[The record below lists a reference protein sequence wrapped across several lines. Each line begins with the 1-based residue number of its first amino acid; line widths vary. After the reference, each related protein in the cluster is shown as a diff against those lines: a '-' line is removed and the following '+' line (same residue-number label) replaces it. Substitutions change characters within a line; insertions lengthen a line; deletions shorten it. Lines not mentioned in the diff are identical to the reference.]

1 MRQVNTCTM
10 EQLRT
15 AFDSLSQWWFDL
27 HFTRHQKIALGI
39 IAGFV
44 LIISLF
50 MVFRGNTQINAAPE
64 IVPITISEPEI
75 FVDVT
80 GAVNN
85 PGVYSLTG
93 RSRVIDA
100 IKAAGDSAP
109 GADLSTINLARVLN
123 DGEQIYVDATV
134 VNSSGQR
141 VSKKVASGP
150 ININRATLRQLD
162 SLDGIGP
169 VIAGRIIEYRK
180 KNGSFLTID
189 DLQKVSGIGA
199 AKFAQIKSKVRI

>member
-1 MRQVNTCTM
+1 MD
-10 EQLRT
+10 QLRD
-15 AFDSLSQWWFDL
+15 AFESITQWWFDL
-27 HFTRHQKIALGI
+27 HFSRNQKIALSI
-39 IAGFV
+39 IASAVLALSV
-44 LIISLF
+44 LIVL
-50 MVFRGNTQINAAPE
+50 RGNTQINSAPE
-64 IVPITISEPEI
+64 IIPVTIAEPEI

-123 DGEQIYVDATV
+123 DGEQIYVDSTV
-134 VNSSGQR
+134 VNSFGQR
-141 VSKKVASGP
+141 VSKKVSSGP

-162 SLDGIGP
+162 ALDGIGP

-180 KNGSFLTID
+180 KNGSFLTVD

-199 AKFAQIKSKVRI
+199 AKFAQIKAKVRI

>member
-1 MRQVNTCTM
+1 M

-15 AFDSLSQWWFDL
+15 AFESLSQWWFDL
-27 HFTRHQKIALGI
+27 HFSRPQKIALSI
-39 IAGFV
+39 IAAIV
-44 LIISLF
+44 LALSIF
-50 MVFRGNTQINAAPE
+50 MVVRGNTETNAVPE
-64 IVPITISEPEI
+64 IIPITIAEPEI

-80 GAVNN
+80 GAVNK

-123 DGEQIYVDATV
+123 DGEQIYVDSTV

-141 VSKKVASGP
+141 ISKKVATGP

-189 DLQKVSGIGA
+189 DLQKVSGIGV

>member
-1 MRQVNTCTM
+1 MD
-10 EQLRT
+10 QLRN
-15 AFDSLSQWWFDL
+15 AFESLTEWWFDL
-27 HFTRHQKIALGI
+27 NFSRNQKIALSI
-39 IAGFV
+39 IAAIVLALSV
-44 LIISLF
+44 LIVL
-50 MVFRGNTQINAAPE
+50 RGNTQINAAPE
-64 IVPITISEPEI
+64 IIPITIAEPEI

-85 PGVYSLTG
+85 PGVYTLTG

-123 DGEQIYVDATV
+123 DGEQIYVDSTV

-141 VSKKVASGP
+141 VSKKVSSGP

-162 SLDGIGP
+162 ALDGIGP

-180 KNGSFLTID
+180 KNGSFLIID

>member
-1 MRQVNTCTM
+1 MD
-10 EQLRT
+10 QLRD
-15 AFDSLSQWWFDL
+15 AFESITQWWFDL
-27 HFTRHQKIALGI
+27 HFSRNQKIALSI
-39 IAGFV
+39 IAAIV
-44 LIISLF
+44 LALSVLT
-50 MVFRGNTQINAAPE
+50 VVRGNTQINAAPE
-64 IVPITISEPEI
+64 IIPITIAEPEI

-123 DGEQIYVDATV
+123 DGEQIYVDSTA
-134 VNSSGQR
+134 VNSFGQR
-141 VSKKVASGP
+141 VNKKVSSGP

-162 SLDGIGP
+162 ALDGIGP

-180 KNGSFLTID
+180 KNGSFLTVD

-199 AKFAQIKSKVRI
+199 AKFAQIKAKVRI

>member
-1 MRQVNTCTM
+1 MD
-10 EQLRT
+10 QLRN
-15 AFDSLSQWWFDL
+15 AFESITQWWFDL
-27 HFTRHQKIALGI
+27 HFSRNQKIALSI
-39 IAGFV
+39 IAAIVLALSV
-44 LIISLF
+44 LIVL
-50 MVFRGNTQINAAPE
+50 RGNTQINAAPE
-64 IVPITISEPEI
+64 IIPITIAEPEI

-85 PGVYSLTG
+85 PGVYTLTG

-123 DGEQIYVDATV
+123 DGEQIYVDSTV
-134 VNSSGQR
+134 INSSGQR
-141 VSKKVASGP
+141 VSKKVSSGP

-162 SLDGIGP
+162 ALDGIGP

>member
-1 MRQVNTCTM
+1 M

-27 HFTRHQKIALGI
+27 HFTRQQKIALGI
-39 IAGFV
+39 IAAIV
-44 LIISLF
+44 LIVSLL
-50 MVFRGNTQINAAPE
+50 MVLRGNTQINAAPE
-64 IVPITISEPEI
+64 IIPITISEPEI

-93 RSRVIDA
+93 RTRVIDA

-123 DGEQIYVDATV
+123 DGEQIYVDSTV
-134 VNSSGQR
+134 ANSSGQR
-141 VSKKVASGP
+141 VSKKVATGP

-169 VIAGRIIEYRK
+169 VIAGRIIQYRK

>member
-1 MRQVNTCTM
+1 M

-50 MVFRGNTQINAAPE
+50 MVLRGNTQINAAPE

-180 KNGSFLTID
+180 KNGSFLSID

>member
-1 MRQVNTCTM
+1 M

-15 AFDSLSQWWFDL
+15 AFESISQWWFDL
-27 HFTRHQKIALGI
+27 HFSRNQKRALAVIAAVVLLSSV
-39 IAGFV
+39 FV
-44 LIISLF
+44 
-50 MVFRGNTQINAAPE
+50 VARGNTERNEVPE
-64 IVPITISEPEI
+64 IVPVTIAEPEI

-93 RSRVIDA
+93 KSRVIDA

-123 DGEQIYVDATV
+123 DGEQIYVDSTV
-134 VNSSGQR
+134 LNSSGQR
-141 VSKKVASGP
+141 VSQKTPPGP
-150 ININRATLRQLD
+150 ININRATARQLD
-162 SLDGIGP
+162 ALDGIGP
-169 VIAGRIIEYRK
+169 VIAARIVEYRK
-180 KNGSFLTID
+180 VNGSFLSID

>member
-1 MRQVNTCTM
+1 MD
-10 EQLRT
+10 QLRT
-15 AFDSLSQWWFDL
+15 AFESLTQWWFDL
-27 HFTRHQKIALGI
+27 HFSRHQKMALAI
-39 IAGFV
+39 LASIV
-44 LIISLF
+44 LILSVF
-50 MVFRGNTQINAAPE
+50 VVFRGNTQENSVSE
-64 IVPITISEPEI
+64 IIPITVAEPKI

-80 GAVNN
+80 GAVNR

-123 DGEQIYVDATV
+123 DGEQIYVDSTV
-134 VNSSGQR
+134 INSSGKR

-169 VIAGRIIEYRK
+169 VIAGRIIDYRK
-180 KNGSFLTID
+180 KNGSFLTVD

>member
-1 MRQVNTCTM
+1 MD
-10 EQLRT
+10 QLRD
-15 AFDSLSQWWFDL
+15 AFESITQWWFDL
-27 HFTRHQKIALGI
+27 HFSRNQKIALSI
-39 IAGFV
+39 IAAIV
-44 LIISLF
+44 LALSVLT
-50 MVFRGNTQINAAPE
+50 VVRGNTQINAAPE
-64 IVPITISEPEI
+64 IIPITIAEPEI

-123 DGEQIYVDATV
+123 DGEQIYVDSNV
-134 VNSSGQR
+134 VNSFGQR
-141 VSKKVASGP
+141 VSKKVSSGP

-162 SLDGIGP
+162 ALDGIGP

-180 KNGSFLTID
+180 KNGSFLTVD

-199 AKFAQIKSKVRI
+199 AKFAQIKAKVRI